1 MGAGKIRCLSQVFL
15 SPLIV
20 ISCTIFKGLWS
31 PWKTLQVSGT
41 INDDRGTEL
50 TIVEANPKY
59 VIPCISLE

>member
-1 MGAGKIRCLSQVFL
+1 MPFTSLSESPNCDFL
-15 SPLIV
+15 